1 MNRIDITLRAATRR
15 ALAIGLLA
23 ALLLALGAAAPAVL
37 AAITCPGGGFEGTN
51 DDDTLQGTAGVD
63 HITGFGWAD
72 TISGSSGND
81 ELTGFG
87 GADLLVGGRGGDIIN
102 AQEVDGHPPGT
113 DTIQG
118 GRGNDTIYANDGVK
132 DKIDCGPGRDIVYF
146 DPGLD
151 TLANCEMKNST

>member
-1 MNRIDITLRAATRR
+1 MNRTDITLRAATGRV
-15 ALAIGLLA
+15 LGIGLLA
-23 ALLLALGAAAPAVL
+23 AVLLALGTTAPTAL

-87 GADLLVGGRGGDIIN
+87 GADLLAGGRGADIID
-102 AQEVDGHPPGT
+102 ALEVANHPPGK
-113 DTIQG
+113 DTIRG
-118 GRGNDTIYANDGVK
+118 GRGNDTIYANDDVK
-132 DKIDCGPGRDIVYF
+132 DKIDCGAGRDFVQF
-146 DPGLD
+146 DQGLD
-151 TLANCEMKNST
+151 TLTNCEDKLPG